1 MMNQFKHSA
10 ICDPLGTSSGIG
22 EKWNRMTA
30 MHYPPLCF
38 TMFWAMLAWLS
49 FASSAVGQ
57 IEASNG
63 QSSQSASS
71 EQTVGDTGTKTGK
84 DILSMDIEQL
94 AKTPVVVPSMDIP
107 VTTVT
112 KEQSTVGRS
121 AAAVFVI
128 TNEMI
133 RRSGAT
139 CIPEALRM
147 APGVQVAQVNSNS
160 WAIAIRGFNSAYSN
174 KLLVLIDGRTVYNP
188 DFAGVYWNVEDV
200 LLEDVERIEVVR
212 GPGGTLWGANAVN
225 GVINIITKTAKDT
238 QGTYATAGGGTQ
250 KNLMDAARYG
260 GQIGDDF
267 HYRVYGKQFDI
278 GPGYAPGD
286 TTNDAWSQGRVGFR
300 ADWQPD
306 RDKSNTIT
314 IQGDHYVGG
323 TGNGLIPT
331 DLGLGENQ
339 NGENLLVRWRHA
351 YDEDS
356 DWSLQAYY
364 DNFMRSSTLQTE
376 QVRTFDV
383 DFQYHFPLNDRQRI
397 TCGAGF
403 RNVESYYAGGDTYS
417 TWFPSQPWW
426 TTNYIS
432 QFVQD
437 EIALVE
443 DKLTLTIGCKLEQNP
458 YTGLEYQPSARLLRS
473 FDARHVGWCAV
484 SRAVRTPTRY
494 QEQVVLTLPEV
505 YPGIFPQVQGQSGA
519 KSETLIAY
527 ELGYREQATDAF
539 SWDIATFYNTYD
551 HLMCSVLGSPT
562 PFDGITIV
570 PLSLENGPRAETYGI
585 ELSGNYALSERWR
598 IYAQYSVFQL
608 HAYLEPD
615 QTLEI
620 GNDPC
625 NQFYLCSTWDLRD
638 NVAFDLTA
646 RAVDRLATL
655 DIASYFTMDMRLA
668 WRPQKNW
675 ELAVVGQN
683 LLQDHHW
690 EFGGGTYKSPI
701 YASQVPRSV
710 YGMVT
715 WRH

>member
-1 MMNQFKHSA
+1 MVGRQN
-10 ICDPLGTSSGIG
+10 L
-22 EKWNRMTA
+22 
-30 MHYPPLCF
+30 PPRF
-38 TMFWAMLAWLS
+38 ARAWALLVGLLLAQP
-49 FASSAVGQ
+49 AVAQ
-57 IEASNG
+57 TELPDSLPG
-63 QSSQSASS
+63 QSSPIEKA
-71 EQTVGDTGTKTGK
+71 TTGNGAKTGN

-121 AAAVFVI
+121 PAAVFVI

-147 APGVQVAQVNSNS
+147 APGVQVSQVNSNA

-188 DFAGVYWNVEDV
+188 DFAGVYWDAQEV

-225 GVINIITKTAKDT
+225 GVINVITKTAKDT
-238 QGTYATAGGGTQ
+238 QGTYAMAGGGTQ

-260 GQIGDDF
+260 GHIGDDF
-267 HYRVYGKQFDI
+267 HYRVYGKQFET
-278 GPGYAPGD
+278 GAGYAPGSPTD
-286 TTNDAWSQGRVGFR
+286 DAWSQGRFGFR
-300 ADWQPD
+300 ADWQPGS
-306 RDKSNTIT
+306 DKSNTVT

-323 TGNGLIPT
+323 TDNGLIPT
-331 DLGLGENQ
+331 NLGVSERQ
-339 NGENLLVRWRHA
+339 TGENLLMRWRHV

-364 DNFMRSSTLQTE
+364 DNVMRNSTLQTE

-383 DFQYHFPLNDRQRI
+383 DFQYHFAMTDRQRI

-403 RNVESYYAGGDTYS
+403 RNVESYYAGGDTFTIWY
-417 TWFPSQPWW
+417 PPQPWW
-426 TTNYIS
+426 TTNYTN

-443 DKLTLTIGCKLEQNP
+443 DKLTLTLGCKLEQNP
-458 YTGLEYQPSARLLRS
+458 YTGMEYQPTARLLRS
-473 FDARHVGWCAV
+473 FDAKHSAWCAV

-494 QEQVVLTLPEV
+494 QDQVVLTLPEV
-505 YPGIFPQVQGQSGA
+505 YPGIYPQVFGQSGA

-551 HLMCSVLGSPT
+551 HLMCSIPGGGLTQAGA
-562 PFDGITIV
+562 IMTI
-570 PLSLENGPRAETYGI
+570 PLYLENGPRAETYGV
-585 ELSGNYALSERWR
+585 ELSGNYSVSERWR
-598 IYAQYSVFQL
+598 IFAQYSVFQL

-615 QTLEI
+615 QTMEI

-625 NQFYLCSTWDLRD
+625 NQCYLRSSWDLRD
-638 NVAFDLTA
+638 NVQFDVTA
-646 RAVDRLATL
+646 RAVDRLAAL

-690 EFGGGTYKSPI
+690 EYGGGTLKSPV

-710 YGMVT
+710 YGTVT